1 VLAGFQAAFREC
13 FGAVLPALPKR
24 RGRRPRV
31 PLARVLPGLV
41 FHFMNAAG
49 TFAEHFAQ
57 LFDDPLADSSL
68 SERRTRLPWEVFTEL
83 LRLGLRPLAR
93 AAAHPEAFWRGWRLV
108 ALDGTQF
115 SLTNTPQV
123 KATRRKA
130 KTRRGRAAFAK
141 ITTGVLLELGL
152 HNPLAAAIGRG
163 GQSEWALAL
172 ELLAQL
178 PAQALLLA
186 DRLHGCAAFV
196 AQAQAACAKV
206 GSHFLIRA
214 RSRIRVQTRKRFKD
228 GSRLVRV
235 PVQQKGRQHVIL
247 QWLELREIR
256 VRVHRA
262 GHRAQELRLWTS
274 LLDPQDAPAGELA
287 ELYARRWEHELY
299 YRELKR
305 QLRKSEV
312 LQSHT
317 PETGAQ
323 EIAAVVLASAL
334 LARERARA
342 AGGQTPVLRV
352 SFLKTLELM
361 RPLWLTLALGGDLLS
376 PRQKQQLT
384 ERFLDCAGRCVTPRR
399 RQPRS
404 CPRAVRRPVSG
415 WPRLRRNQSW
425 EGPIHFKILS
435 L

>member
-1 VLAGFQAAFREC
+1 MHRPV
-13 FGAVLPALPKR
+13 LPKR
-24 RGRRPRV
+24 RGRKPRV
-31 PLARVLPGLV
+31 PLGQLLPALV
-41 FHFMNAAG
+41 FHFMNGAG
-49 TFAEHFAQ
+49 TLAEHFAQ
-57 LFDDPLADSSL
+57 LCAAPFSDSAF
-68 SERRTRLPWEVFTEL
+68 SERRARLPWEVFTEL
-83 LRLGLRPLAR
+83 LRLGLHALAQPAR
-93 AAAHPEAFWRGWRLV
+93 QPDAFWRGWRLV

-123 KATRRKA
+123 KATTRKA
-130 KTRRGRAAFAK
+130 KSRRGRAAFAK
-141 ITTGVLLELGL
+141 LTTGVLLELGL

-172 ELLAQL
+172 ELLAAL

-196 AQAQAACAKV
+196 VAAQAACEKV

-214 RSRIRVQTRKRFKD
+214 RTNIRVQTVRRFKD
-228 GSRLVRV
+228 GSRLGRV
-235 PVQQKGRQHVIL
+235 PVRQKGKPRVIT

-256 VRVHRA
+256 VRVQRP

-274 LLDPQDAPAGELA
+274 LLDPKSAPAQELI

-305 QLRKSEV
+305 QWRKNEV

-317 PETGAQ
+317 VETGAQ
-323 EIAAVVLASAL
+323 EIAARVLASAL
-334 LARERARA
+334 LARARTQA
-342 AGGQTPVLRV
+342 AATTDEATPVLRV
-352 SFLKTLELM
+352 SFVKTLELM

-376 PRQKQQLT
+376 ARQKQRLT
-384 ERFLDCAGRCVTPRR
+384 ERFLERAGRLVTRR
-399 RQPRS
+399 RPRPRS
-404 CPRAVRRPVSG
+404 CPRAVRQPVSG

-425 EGPIHFKILS
+425 EGPVQFKL